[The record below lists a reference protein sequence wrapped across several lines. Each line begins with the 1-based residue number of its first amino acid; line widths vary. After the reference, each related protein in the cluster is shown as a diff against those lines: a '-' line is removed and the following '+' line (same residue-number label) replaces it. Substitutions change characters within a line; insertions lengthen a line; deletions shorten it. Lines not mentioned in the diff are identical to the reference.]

1 MNITHAAL
9 WIIGFIVLCFVVL
22 HLIVT
27 QLLVAEDLN
36 GTATHYVIENWAGSK
51 SQFDE
56 AIRVCERTEGSDV
69 ATIIFGDLYQ
79 DTLSRREV
87 VEAAWDAG
95 FDTSHLK
102 LIPVPL
108 REPKTMNIA
117 SAVIDSASA
126 WGWSH
131 LTLVTAQLHTARSKK
146 AYQYHSA
153 KKNIGVAVVG
163 VPFLG
168 VSSSNWF
175 MSWEG
180 YETVFEELTKTLYY
194 SVAVY

>member
-1 MNITHAAL
+1 MKKRRAAF
-9 WIIGFIVLCFVVL
+9 WVAGFILLSVVGL

-27 QLLVAEDLN
+27 QLLVEEDTN
-36 GTATHYVIENWAGSK
+36 GVATHYVIENWAGSK

-56 AIRVCERTEGSDV
+56 AILVCEKTEGSDV
-69 ATIIFGDLYQ
+69 ATIIFEHLFQ

-87 VEAAWDAG
+87 IEAAWDAG

-102 LIPVPL
+102 LIPVPQ
-108 REPKTMNIA
+108 REPKTLNIA

-126 WGWSH
+126 WGWTH

-146 AYQYHSA
+146 AYQYHTRNKS
-153 KKNIGVAVVG
+153 ISVSVVG

-168 VSSSNWF
+168 VSSRNWF
-175 MSWEG
+175 LSWEG
-180 YETVFEELTKTLYY
+180 YETVFEELTKTVYY
-194 SVAVY
+194 AVMVY